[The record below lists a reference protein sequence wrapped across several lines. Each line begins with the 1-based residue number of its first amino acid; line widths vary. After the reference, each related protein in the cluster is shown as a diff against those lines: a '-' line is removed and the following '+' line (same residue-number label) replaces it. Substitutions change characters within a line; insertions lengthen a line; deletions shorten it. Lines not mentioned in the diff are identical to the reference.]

1 MSEAQAFLI
10 GSALHK
16 PYAVCVL
23 FDSLAYFLSCTHFWA
38 QKNAHEQFICNSC
51 AVSNAPDSIVLY
63 PPYSSKKEFP
73 PPNASNPVKFSGV
86 EVFCGA
92 AAGEETGG
100 VS

>member
-1 MSEAQAFLI
+1 MPFVFFSIHWHISFLVLIFGHKKTHMS
-10 GSALHK
+10 
-16 PYAVCVL
+16 
-23 FDSLAYFLSCTHFWA
+23 SLSVTHVRF
-38 QKNAHEQFICNSC
+38 
-51 AVSNAPDSIVLY
+51 NAPDSIVLY